1 MAVTYTDTQI
11 GMLLAERK
19 LLPTNWLAQFQRH
32 PKRGH
37 DERAIV
43 VTGADGNEFHLLLR
57 KSLLNPLDFSIIL
70 GVRVPQSNRIFR
82 LRRHNGKSHEHTN
95 TIEKQQGRDGQTF
108 YDFHIHFATQRYQE
122 LGNREPKE
130 EAYAEVTS
138 RYSDSQEAL
147 ECLIADAGFETDGL
161 ERPMFPIVP
170 EV

>member
-19 LLPTNWLAQFQRH
+19 LLPSNWLTQFQRH

-57 KSLLNPLDFSIIL
+57 KSLLN
-70 GVRVPQSNRIFR
+70 
-82 LRRHNGKSHEHTN
+82 
-95 TIEKQQGRDGQTF
+95 
-108 YDFHIHFATQRYQE
+108 
-122 LGNREPKE
+122 
-130 EAYAEVTS
+130 
-138 RYSDSQEAL
+138 YSDSQEAL

-161 ERPMFPIVP
+161 ERPMFPMVP